1 MGESLWI
8 RGSMDMGDVEMYR
21 CWFWGVVLGRGCVL
35 GRAAVRGGCDE
46 P

>member
-8 RGSMDMGDVEMYR
+8 RGSMDMGDVENR
-21 CWFWGVVLGRGCVL
+21 WFWGVVLGRGCVL